1 MNIMIYTSFIV
12 DTELIYAKKK
22 KKKKNRYSLFIY
34 NKRWDFVHGTQTE
47 TRSVVFGNFR

>member
-22 KKKKNRYSLFIY
+22 IGIQFSSIIRDEILFMEH
-34 NKRWDFVHGTQTE
+34 KRKHA
-47 TRSVVFGNFR
+47 R